1 MNDEELKVLKKIL
14 TGWQMSETAFVEQAA
29 HWTKELTRMRSR
41 GPGDAENAMR
51 GLEKQYGIEYWTTWQ
66 LRYRIERVKKIGA
79 GAYAR
84 IQAAYE
90 AEQRA
95 QLAKLKADI
104 ERTEAI
110 AGPDSHAVCAAKAL
124 VGEE

>member
-1 MNDEELKVLKKIL
+1 MLKKIL

-110 AGPDSHAVCAAKAL
+110 AGPGSHAVCAAKAL